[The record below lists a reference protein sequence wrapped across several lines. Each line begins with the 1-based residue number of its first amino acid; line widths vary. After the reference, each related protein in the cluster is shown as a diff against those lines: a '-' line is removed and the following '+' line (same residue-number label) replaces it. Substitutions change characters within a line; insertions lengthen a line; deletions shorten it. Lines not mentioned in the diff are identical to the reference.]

1 LAWWG
6 GGRWAQD
13 KEAVDVFGWV
23 REMYAYSIASARIGI
38 KYDMEPVP
46 NNQLMVQPPADEAL
60 GKAAIWCVRQGR
72 GGGCGRGPS

>member
-1 LAWWG
+1 
-6 GGRWAQD
+6 
-13 KEAVDVFGWV
+13 VFGWV

-60 GKAAIWCVRQGR
+60 GKAAIWCVKPSASTDRLGTVRWLRRKCGR
-72 GGGCGRGPS
+72 GG